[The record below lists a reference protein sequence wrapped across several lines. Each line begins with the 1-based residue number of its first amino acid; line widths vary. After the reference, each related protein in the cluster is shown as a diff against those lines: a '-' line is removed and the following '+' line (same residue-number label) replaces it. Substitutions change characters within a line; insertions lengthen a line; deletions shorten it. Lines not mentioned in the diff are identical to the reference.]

1 MRLLNQKV
9 WNIRLDKSESV
20 NLGTIF
26 KTQDLIPWQRPPK
39 HTENNGPWLKS
50 LNYFGRQWMKG
61 GGYSR
66 LDKLSKA
73 RKHILRN
80 FSKYVSQ
87 KRPGV
92 TPSPGQRDT
101 NATGNSV
108 VAEGPNIQNS
118 HIHNLSCN
126 WPRVRTLAQ

>member
-1 MRLLNQKV
+1 
-9 WNIRLDKSESV
+9 
-20 NLGTIF
+20 
-26 KTQDLIPWQRPPK
+26 
-39 HTENNGPWLKS
+39 
-50 LNYFGRQWMKG
+50 MKG

-87 KRPGV
+87 EKIEFT

-101 NATGNSV
+101 N
-108 VAEGPNIQNS
+108 VARKFSGVEDRIYK
-118 HIHNLSCN
+118 
-126 WPRVRTLAQ
+126 